1 VADSLL
7 QRLTIII
14 PTVSRPAFV
23 LRQFE
28 YWRNTGPQVFIL
40 DGARTPIEIPAE
52 LHADNMHYVHT
63 GTKFNE
69 RLSTAGQYV
78 KTEFCALLPDDEF
91 YLFDGLRAAISHLDK
106 NREVIGCVGRC
117 LYFFV
122 DQGRFLVTDAYRD
135 WKPFPDSATSAADRL
150 DVDLPPNKT
159 HKALF
164 GIFRGDLW
172 KKMFDIAY
180 RQYFSS
186 GYSYERLVAL
196 QRSVHGRTD
205 LLEDLIWMR
214 SMENPP
220 ISSEN
225 VPRVAG
231 RDFVS
236 WALNPAFAAEV
247 AEYRLIAQSIIR
259 NGGFSEHE
267 VTQLEERFFVG
278 DIYRQ
283 QTKEIRNSQKLSQ
296 RFRELVLKRS
306 PKFLRRFAK
315 RILPNRI
322 LRFTGWQGYQLD
334 AMCKS
339 LTERGTRFR
348 QDELNRV
355 AELALK
361 LDELSRCGKYIE

>member
-14 PTVSRPAFV
+14 PTVSRPTFV

-52 LHADNMHYVHT
+52 FHADNMHYVHT

-91 YLFDGLRAAISHLDK
+91 FLFDGLRAAISHLDK

-135 WKPFPDSATSAADRL
+135 WKPFPDSVTSVADRL

-159 HKALF
+159 HKAQF
-164 GIFRGDLW
+164 GVFRAEVW
-172 KKMFDIAY
+172 IKMFEVSY
-180 RQYFSS
+180 KTYYSC
-186 GYSYERLVAL
+186 GYTYERLL
-196 QRSVHGRTD
+196 NLERTLLGRSD
-205 LLEDLIWMR
+205 ILEDLLWMR

-220 ISSEN
+220 ISNES
-225 VPRVAG
+225 VPRVGG

-236 WALNPAFAAEV
+236 WALNPDFTTEIN
-247 AEYRLIAQSIIR
+247 EYRAIARSVIQE
-259 NGGFSEHE
+259 GGLTEQE
-267 VTQLEERFFVG
+267 VMNFEERFFHG
-278 DIYRQ
+278 GIRRQ
-283 QTKEIRNSQKLSQ
+283 QEKEARNTKSWSKRLGKVAMFQTPKPIR
-296 RFRELVLKRS
+296 VL
-306 PKFLRRFAK
+306 AK
-315 RILPNRI
+315 RILPNR
-322 LRFTGWQGYQLD
+322 LLKFTGWQGFTLD

-339 LTERGTRFR
+339 LSERGTHFE
-348 QDELNRV
+348 QTELDRV

-361 LDELSRCGKYIE
+361 LDANLRQA